1 MSATQLSAAWEQLA
15 MTEIPQGFSFEET
28 DSGYILRQNTEG
40 KTTEMRMTQEEF
52 VGLKTT
58 LDTWKDRRLSQF
70 RARSGE
76 VHKVLIVPVVKV
88 ELWPD
93 AVGANIL
100 LTATTPS
107 AQLTLSLPLSEV
119 RTMAEALPLV
129 LATIANPTKQ

>member
-1 MSATQLSAAWEQLA
+1 MA
-15 MTEIPQGFSFEET
+15 EIPLGFSFEER
-28 DSGYILRQNTEG
+28 DDGYILRHNVAG
-40 KTTEMRMTQEEF
+40 KVVEMRMSLEEF
-52 VGLKTT
+52 YGLKTT
-58 LDTWKDRRLSQF
+58 IDLWKDRRLSQF

>member
-1 MSATQLSAAWEQLA
+1 L
-15 MTEIPQGFSFEET
+15 SFEET
-28 DSGYILRQNTEG
+28 DNGYILRQNTEG

-70 RARSGE
+70 RARSSE
-76 VHKVLIVPVVKV
+76 VHEVLVVPVVKV

-107 AQLTLSLPLSEV
+107 AQVTLSLPLSEA
-119 RTMAEALPLV
+119 RRMAAALPSV
-129 LATIANPTKQ
+129 LATITNPTRQ

>member
-1 MSATQLSAAWEQLA
+1 MP
-15 MTEIPQGFSFEET
+15 EIPQGLSFEET
-28 DSGYILRQNTEG
+28 DNGYILRQNTEG

-58 LDTWKDRRLSQF
+58 LDTWKDRMLSQF
-70 RARSGE
+70 RARSSE
-76 VHKVLIVPVVKV
+76 VHAVLIVPVVKV

-107 AQLTLSLPLSEV
+107 SAQVTLSLPL
-119 RTMAEALPLV
+119 AEARMMVEVLPEV

>member
-1 MSATQLSAAWEQLA
+1 MP
-15 MTEIPQGFSFEET
+15 EIPQGLSFEET
-28 DSGYILRQNTEG
+28 DNGYILRQNTEG

-70 RARSGE
+70 RARSSE
-76 VHKVLIVPVVKV
+76 VHAVLIVPVVKV

-107 AQLTLSLPLSEV
+107 SAQVTLSLPLAEA
-119 RTMAEALPLV
+119 RMMAEALPEV

>member
-1 MSATQLSAAWEQLA
+1 

-70 RARSGE
+70 RARSSE
-76 VHKVLIVPVVKV
+76 VHAVLIVPVVKV

>member
-1 MSATQLSAAWEQLA
+1 

-70 RARSGE
+70 RARSSE
-76 VHKVLIVPVVKV
+76 VHAVLIVPVVKV

-107 AQLTLSLPLSEV
+107 SAQVTLYLPLAEA
-119 RTMAEALPLV
+119 RMMAEVLPEV